1 MRRDHLTLCA
11 VLDAAGVALLV
22 FFLAI
27 CKLSPALGVLAI
39 VAAVGLWAASTSLA
53 NHHNNKYNE
62 GL

>member
-1 MRRDHLTLCA
+1 MRRVSVTLCA

-39 VAAVGLWAASTSLA
+39 VAAVGLW
-53 NHHNNKYNE
+53 
-62 GL
+62 GLDGTDEDDDDEEDGTNQ

>member
-1 MRRDHLTLCA
+1 MRRDTLTLCA

-22 FFLAI
+22 FFMSI

-39 VAAVGLWAASTSLA
+39 VAAVGLWAASTYLA
-53 NHHNNKYNE
+53 NHKQSDNYE